1 MADKS
6 PIAEGLRVLS
16 ADELTAYGTKLGGQ
30 TSLASALEENAA
42 NAERNTVQ
50 DTAVGIYD
58 TLQTISTAALSP
70 LPGIELADVGRMSQ
84 QLDQFRSPAY
94 LAERA
99 SDAQRVADVTQ
110 SQGEWAGFKES
121 FSNTFEGDN
130 LTADALAQLPYL
142 AIGPVARGLGFAA
155 ATRVPGVLGKA
166 AGLVGGTS
174 EAAIVNRIA
183 LLSGAMEG
191 VGGYNQTYQSAIER
205 GLTPE
210 EADAEAQKAGLAA
223 AVAGTVLGKLTP
235 GFELDPL
242 GIKRGGAPARFLGDV
257 LAPSL
262 SNVAGEAVEEGGMAI
277 TNQVTDNILAG
288 RDPMEGVGGQV
299 GQAVAISSA
308 FSGGMQSPGLVR
320 DTARA
325 IGAGVTNALKAAA
338 STVAGRATL
347 PEQAA
352 SDAAASVVN
361 DANVIEGEVIQ
372 STEPVAPVEASPEQT
387 VQDNVRQA
395 VQEVQYD
402 GGATSPA
409 EGEVYDGNQPNIDP
423 LVTRPDRPKSNSL
436 AVENVLLNTQLE
448 LAIEN
453 TTDPKEQAKLLAAQ
467 EEFAPSVDK
476 AITAIENLS
485 EEAVAARVA
494 KDDDQS
500 KLVVEAVKLADVSKL
515 PDEVLTEDEKAIA
528 QTMRDLKDTKLD
540 RTAQQIFE
548 TGFAGKMNSRG
559 IRGFLQSILNH
570 GRLIGDTP
578 NEGSKN
584 LIRFVG
590 VLEERAN
597 LFRTALAQV
606 EAARANGIKTIEVV
620 GTKTLDKDG
629 KLTDRPFQLH
639 VNSPNSIATA
649 ERVLADAARARGALE
664 NARARFPGMFEG
676 VATPAATTAPA
687 APAPTSA
694 PATVTEAAPV
704 VEEKKVE
711 TAAPVAEASAE
722 LSIVEEAAPSATP
735 TAKPLGKTT
744 IFRGGGENVD
754 LTTPEKGVAFMFFA
768 NTPKDAREYG
778 SKVVSTVVNLT
789 EAVTAVFNTRAD
801 FIRENVD
808 PMDVADIDGTSLT
821 KKDLPKL
828 NALFAARVPANEIAQ
843 QMGKP
848 LEEIQAI
855 IKDRNAF
862 LASPSALYKAAN
874 NYFAKPGAKPYIQ
887 FSYPELTGTPVEIIY
902 NPSLDTAAVEAAEA
916 ERIAR
921 DKAQKKEAEA
931 AARKDAAE
939 KLAAEQS
946 ATPQRDDAILAALVN
961 DPALNDE
968 VASYDR
974 ELIDAIENGE
984 LAGRVNNLFAS
995 RTELQNEA
1003 RAAAMRIQKAAPV
1016 NEAPQEAPPQEE
1028 PTPVTEPVTETEAAP
1043 VEVSLDQADDGWF
1056 ERERLWPQD
1065 EVTAEP
1071 AAPTVVEEAP
1081 VNPLVTAP
1089 LQEGQSWLNP
1099 DILKAFKIDPS
1110 KSLEKILE
1118 KLSAADRE
1126 RWANTANYVMK
1137 KLDALL
1143 AKDLAKKWDR
1153 REELLKR
1160 PYGVFMHG
1168 VIQNADGSYE
1178 IHPILRQAFA
1188 YAAVMQGYR
1197 APTRYDRSTL
1207 IDPETGLP
1215 IRAAQPHAWAR
1226 EIARDAVLILGLK
1239 PTGKESEGLTQ
1250 GLMLSLG
1257 LSALQALV
1265 NGNDVLVEYVPTG
1278 EIIEATGK
1286 PKMKQI
1292 LITPDEVAAVAID
1305 NIDFLNSV
1313 EAATG
1318 SPQEYTATLTPS
1330 DNVPERVNYSQTKTS
1345 EEQKTT
1351 IRNLNSVPHY
1361 LNPLFAAFVD
1371 QVDLAGLNRLLTG
1384 SFLRQGMPPEVA
1396 EWVQSKIHGIKLE
1409 WNAIK
1414 AYRRMLG
1421 EGVENP
1427 LYWQY
1432 SVNIN
1437 SRYDS
1442 HLGPQNYT
1450 LIRDMFS
1457 SAKETVNLK
1466 DADAIKPLKI
1476 AIAQAAGIK
1485 IDRAEED
1492 ILSDFNKIVEM
1503 DGEKAKKLVT
1513 AIRKGEKIFPIL
1525 ERGQPYKPREL
1536 AGWLTL
1542 GEMLLAQE
1550 AEASAPTEGPLNYT
1564 SYLALE
1570 VDGKTNGA
1578 FNAEMF
1584 YGLGGTISPV
1594 NLEQGGLMLRTEKA
1608 TWGEKAKEFLTKYT
1622 AKDLYL
1628 RVASTAMPILRANWT
1643 AALDKA
1649 KDAKKTKAFQET
1661 QKQLLI
1667 ATDMLNGEGTEF
1679 LREAAKR
1686 ASNPTVYGA
1695 GVKGVAS
1702 QLLADM
1708 RANLISKWINLDYQ
1722 MQKNPAKAASLRQQ
1736 QIKIEEWLNAEKF
1749 VWETTANVA
1758 AKALL
1763 NAYKTEKPNVSRVT
1777 EIMVQLTTLGFTV
1790 KMAQWNSQYEKAEKA
1805 EPRNEGIPDKEKRG
1819 NKDVTPRKWPP
1830 SLKEHQRILR
1840 NTLSMRFG
1848 SSVNPEAVN
1857 LDDSEST
1864 TTEFEVEGLGTK
1876 FNASLDLP
1884 RPKPAGVRALALLT
1898 IGAGDAA
1905 MVTKFTQIFRAITDV
1920 HDGIEFKPSEAYNSS
1935 VELNQAV
1942 WEADQHDVLADFVTF
1957 AERLRQEMMALTPEQ
1972 QQFLL
1977 KAYNEIVPEG
1987 AQAVSVYPD
1996 EVDADSTMP
2005 EEEKPMSIFELVLD
2019 TQRRI
2024 QNEHKAHQEGLAE
2037 IKSQPNVMLQ
2047 MAYGP
2052 GYTTP
2057 VTAREAVAT
2066 GDVRTNWNDG
2076 LDRMFQAIGDRA
2088 DRETIRTMLDSV
2100 KWNRV
2105 QKFVWNR
2112 LKPFIPEGLSVTFAR
2127 NAEEWLAAT
2136 GKNDYGKSLGRTF
2149 IDGDR
2154 IVLATTSPSIILHEV
2169 MHATLTKLISNYSLN
2184 PASAPVEVRTALN
2197 NLTQLLTTFR
2207 ALKDPRL
2214 EGVQAEIWK
2223 LQDVFGDTAAAID
2236 EMMTWV
2242 LTDKRVMDA
2251 VSPGF
2256 VSRMFTRLKQVFWS
2270 FLGKEVPGTFLDEV
2284 INSFTKL
2291 TNDLITEGMGSYV
2304 AGVTRD
2310 AINDLDALTTR
2321 AYNAL
2326 AQQLAR
2332 YPNRRAN
2339 AANLTAASLI
2349 DQIDQAFT
2357 LTPQQRDIFNRTF
2370 MLLRL
2375 NTRKGELEQFVSTAL
2390 PKHPKANVF
2399 NGAKDLTASVLA
2411 LAAVEPTFAAQL
2423 EAIYRSEREET
2434 TFVSGLIDKAL
2445 DDNQHLRVNEMLSET
2460 FNAVIAD
2467 SEYQLSGIGL
2477 ATSRLDRL
2485 SSQMLNKLGEAA
2497 DRAAENAPRGISD
2510 ALAAI
2515 YSLTTED
2522 GAEAFGRGLLSF
2534 VNAATNQRWLQDL
2547 GGALVGSQNDTN
2559 AVYRQ
2564 VKRIK
2569 NVVAE
2574 TRSDFTIILPKVLKT
2589 LFPEDFDGWNTLYE
2603 HVARLDVAVLGQDAA
2618 LMFKSNEARQRMITA
2633 LESKVVNHWDA
2644 KNLAH
2649 YMVHGTIPENTPHRL
2664 LRNARAIADNLNE
2677 SPRKAADEL
2686 VADVDQLVS
2695 LYAIDLLTASE
2706 RAKVARYFTNHQQGM
2721 EKIIGLLQKV
2731 KAEEE
2736 KQYRDEFRYTYWKGE
2751 MPLTTDPRHSIV
2763 IAGRVK
2769 GAEFEQLGYKRGE
2782 KYKQS
2787 ADDPATDLF
2796 YYTRPYAPPPVFA
2809 QGIIATVQ
2817 QTSMGINYTTAATI
2831 TPEVGTMIT
2840 SSRLVSYIEQN
2851 SGPGSKLIPI
2861 HNFKGEVVGYERL
2874 LDRKLVRAYTK
2885 SDNTLL
2891 HISIGQKLGRILEE
2905 RWANTFNRQA
2915 IQILVDQWEAG
2926 KRLGI
2931 QNEYE
2936 AVNNTTDKQIA
2947 RAWEVVPANIKR
2959 QLEDAFDGPVMIRRD
2974 LVINTLGY
2982 HNAGVGDVFTGDAS
2996 LNDATRK
3003 FMMGLAQTI
3012 FMGPRAAQILYAAE
3026 AAIKEGVATARDWI
3040 IVRSFSVAYN
3050 NFMASINLVIANGVP
3065 LKSLAKSYRQ
3075 GMQDVR
3081 VYSRLK
3087 AENIDLLVRIAG
3099 TEGAERERLLTLQKS
3114 KQAAMK
3120 RLSIYPLV
3128 EAGELSDLPEGLIE
3142 SPDNS
3147 YLGDLSG
3154 WLNKKLA
3161 LIHPKMPMIAAN
3173 IAIAKD
3179 SAFHDTMS
3187 KAIQAGDFLA
3197 RYAVYQH
3204 MVQTGVSPEKARD
3217 TIRDEFIA
3225 YAINPGRARGYAE
3238 NMGMIHWSQ
3247 FTIRAQKVLLNRL
3260 RKNPFSFFVSQL
3272 VATGLGT
3279 DGPLSMAITER
3290 GLDNSTGLDQVINS
3304 PTSHILS
3311 KLL

>member
-1 MADKS
+1 MAGSNDEYT
-6 PIAEGLRVLS
+6 PLGLPPVS
-16 ADELTAYGTKLGGQ
+16 DEYTPGATSVPADYTPGGPRGSVDTLAALYQLNTDLGD
-30 TSLASALEENAA
+30 
-42 NAERNTVQ
+42 RNTVG
-50 DTAVGIYD
+50 DSAVGILD
-58 TLQTISTAALSP
+58 TLQSIGSILKAP
-70 LPGIELADVGRMSQ
+70 LPGELNTLQQAGLNSQ
-84 QLDQFRSPAY
+84 TLDEFRSNAY
-94 LAERA
+94 LAERQLSALTRDPDA
-99 SDAQRVADVTQ
+99 SFVEGAVNAIQDTLAGGNLVADVAAQ
-110 SQGEWAGFKES
+110 S
-121 FSNTFEGDN
+121 
-130 LTADALAQLPYL
+130 PYL
-142 AIGPVARGLGFAA
+142 LIGPAARAMGFAA
-155 ATRVPGVLGKA
+155 ATKVPGVLGKA
-166 AGLVGGTS
+166 VASVGGTS
-174 EAAIVNRIA
+174 ELATINRIA
-183 LLSGAMEG
+183 ALSGVLEG
-191 VGGYNQTYQSAIER
+191 AGGYSQTYQRAIAE
-205 GLTPE
+205 GATEE
-210 EADAEAQKAGLAA
+210 EAIAQAEKAGVVSA
-223 AVAGTVLGKLTP
+223 VLGAALGRATP
-235 GFELDPL
+235 GFELSPTGRL
-242 GIKRGGAPARFLGDV
+242 AGNLLSRVSGVGG
-257 LAPSL
+257 
-262 SNVAGEAVEEGGMAI
+262 EMVEEGGLAI
-277 TNQVTDNILAG
+277 GQTVYDNILAG
-288 RDPMEGVGGQV
+288 KDPMEGVGEQF
-299 GQAVAISSA
+299 GQAVAISSVFA
-308 FSGGMQSPGLVR
+308 GGMRAPGTILEVGKEIGTGVR
-320 DTARA
+320 RA
-325 IGAGVTNALKAAA
+325 LAAT
-338 STVAGRATL
+338 SEFVQNRATT
-347 PEQAA
+347 PQQAA
-352 SDAAASVVN
+352 SDAAAEVVAE
-361 DANVIEGEVIQ
+361 AN
-372 STEPVAPVEASPEQT
+372 AEASPEDVIQET
-387 VQDNVRQA
+387 VRQS

-402 GGATSPA
+402 GGATPPV
-409 EGEVYDGNQPNIDP
+409 EGEGYDGSQPNIDP
-423 LVTRPDRPKSNSL
+423 QVLGPNRPKSNSL
-436 AVENVLLNTQLE
+436 AVENVLLNAQLE
-448 LAIEN
+448 VVIEN
-453 TTDPKEQAKLLAAQ
+453 TEDPKKQARLLAAQ
-467 EEFAPSVDK
+467 EDFSPAVER
-476 AITAIENLS
+476 AIVEVENLT
-485 EEAVAARVA
+485 EEAVAARVE
-494 KDDDQS
+494 KNDEQS
-500 KLVVEAVKLADVSKL
+500 RLVVEAVRLTDVSKL
-515 PDEVLTEDEKAIA
+515 PDSVLNEDEQAIA
-528 QTMRDLKDTKLD
+528 ETIREFKESGVD

-548 TGFAGKMNSRG
+548 SGFAGIRGSRG

-570 GRLIGDTP
+570 GRLIGDTV
-578 NEGSKN
+578 NEGSAN
-584 LIRFVG
+584 LVRFVN
-590 VLEERAN
+590 VLEGRAK
-597 LFRTALAQV
+597 LFQVALDQV
-606 EAARANGIKTIEVV
+606 EAARANGIKTIEVT
-620 GTKTLDKDG
+620 GTKTLDKNGNLVDV
-629 KLTDRPFQLH
+629 PFKLH
-639 VNSPNSIATA
+639 VTSQNSIDVA
-649 ERVLADAARARGALE
+649 ERVIADAARARRALE
-664 NARARFPGMFEG
+664 NARARFPGMFKG
-676 VATPAATTAPA
+676 VAAAEVVTKLEAAPTPAAAIRAQVTPAATTAPA

-722 LSIVEEAAPSATP
+722 LSIVEEAPVERTAPDLDANDEKAPGLYPKQRLEPGSTRIEDENGLIDVNMQGDTWVGTNTWNSSNGAKKGAGIARLMRVLQMAKLAGKQYKADKSVHKSAVRMYLRAIDAGQI
-735 TAKPLGKTT
+735 TA
-744 IFRGGGENVD
+744 
-754 LTTPEKGVAFMFFA
+754 AFDGQQI
-768 NTPKDAREYG
+768 PRE
-778 SKVVSTVVNLT
+778 
-789 EAVTAVFNTRAD
+789 AD
-801 FIRENVD
+801 PQNPQSEVRKAI
-808 PMDVADIDGTSLT
+808 A
-821 KKDLPKL
+821 
-828 NALFAARVPANEIAQ
+828 NAL
-843 QMGKP
+843 
-848 LEEIQAI
+848 EEG
-855 IKDRNAF
+855 DRIRREDGVFTNVQ
-862 LASPSALYKAAN
+862 L
-874 NYFAKPGAKPYIQ
+874 
-887 FSYPELTGTPVEIIY
+887 VEQ
-902 NPSLDTAAVEAAEA
+902 ST
-916 ERIAR
+916 
-921 DKAQKKEAEA
+921 
-931 AARKDAAE
+931 
-939 KLAAEQS
+939 AEQS

-1003 RAAAMRIQKAAPV
+1003 RAAAMLIQKAAPV

-1056 ERERLWPQD
+1056 ERERLWSQE
-1065 EVTAEP
+1065 EVTEP
-1071 AAPTVVEEAP
+1071 APAATEEAA

-1089 LQEGQSWLNP
+1089 LAEGQSWLNP

-1226 EIARDAVLILGLK
+1226 EIARDAALILGLK
-1239 PTGKESEGLTQ
+1239 PTGLESEGLTQ

-1286 PKMKQI
+1286 PKMMQV

-1361 LNPLFAAFVD
+1361 LNPLFAAFID
-1371 QVDLAGLNRLLTG
+1371 QVDLPGLNRLLTG
-1384 SFLRQGMPPEVA
+1384 SFLHDGMPKEISEYVK
-1396 EWVQSKIHGIKLE
+1396 SKIHGIKLE

-1414 AYRRMLG
+1414 YYRKMLG

-1432 SVNIN
+1432 SVNVN

-1450 LIRDMFS
+1450 LIRDMFT

-1466 DADAIKPLKI
+1466 DADAIKSLKI
-1476 AIAQAAGIK
+1476 AIAQALNIK

-1525 ERGQPYKPREL
+1525 ERGQAYKPREL

-1550 AEASAPTEGPLNYT
+1550 AEAKAPTEGPLNYT

-1584 YGLGGTISPV
+1584 YGLGGTIYEV

-1628 RVASTAMPILRANWT
+1628 RVASTAMPILKGNWS
-1643 AALDKA
+1643 ASLDKA
-1649 KDAKKTKAFQET
+1649 KDPKKTKAFQED
-1661 QKQLLI
+1661 QRKLLI

-1708 RANLISKWINLDYQ
+1708 RANLISKWIDLDYQ
-1722 MQKNPAKAASLRQQ
+1722 MQKDPAKAASLRQQ
-1736 QIKIEEWLNAEKF
+1736 QIKIEEWLNADKF
-1749 VWETTANVA
+1749 MWETTANVA

-1777 EIMVQLTTLGFTV
+1777 EIMVQLTTLGFAV

-1830 SLKEHQRILR
+1830 SLKEHQRMLR
-1840 NTLSMRFG
+1840 NTLSMRVG

-1864 TTEFEVEGLGTK
+1864 TTEFEVEGLGTS

-1884 RPKPAGVRALALLT
+1884 RPKPPGVRALALLT

-1905 MVTKFTQIFRAITDV
+1905 MVTKFLQQFHAITEV
-1920 HDGIEFKPSEAYNSS
+1920 HDGIEFKPSEARAGS
-1935 VELNQAV
+1935 VELNKAV
-1942 WEADQHDVLADFVTF
+1942 WEANQHDVLADFVKL
-1957 AERLRQEMMALTPEQ
+1957 AENIRQEILALTPEQ

-2603 HVARLDVAVLGQDAA
+2603 HVARLDIAVLGQDAA

-2644 KNLAH
+2644 KNLAY

-2677 SPRKAADEL
+2677 NPRKAADEL

-2769 GAEFEQLGYKRGE
+2769 GAELEQLGYKRGE

-3050 NFMASINLVIANGVP
+3050 NFMASINLVVANGVP
-3065 LKSLAKSYRQ
+3065 LKSIAKFYRQ

-3204 MVQTGVSPEKARD
+3204 MVQMGMSPEAARD
-3217 TIRDEFIA
+3217 RVRDEFIA
-3225 YAINPGRARGYAE
+3225 YAMNPGRARGYAE

-3247 FTIRAQKVLLNRL
+3247 FTIRAQKVLLTRL
-3260 RKNPFSFFVSQL
+3260 RQNPFSFFVAQL
-3272 VATGLGT
+3272 GSTVSGT